1 MTTSSRSYE
10 KTHPH
15 ITFKLDLK
23 RPLAPLWILL
33 GESKSK
39 CQHVARTLLSPTR
52 AHELMAVY
60 LTKGALAT
68 TAIEGNTLSEDEAR
82 KVVEQEST
90 LPPSKQYLGREI
102 QNVIAAYNQI
112 KDELLADPSIRL
124 SPEQLNRYNALIL
137 EDLDVPDYVVPGEIR
152 SAPVVVGNVYKAPE
166 HGDCHDLLQ
175 RLCDWLNSDDFKA
188 PPDAPEYRAP
198 LAIIKAIVAHLYLAW
213 IHPYGDGNGRTARL
227 LELQVLLSAGFPPP
241 VTQLL
246 SNHYNATR
254 TEYYQQLKRA
264 SNTGD
269 VIPFITYAARGFVD
283 ELAEQLDII
292 WRWQF
297 EDRWE
302 QYVYQRFG
310 ELRTETD
317 RRRLKLTLAISELH
331 PEPVSRATMAL
342 LTPKLA
348 RAYAQKTPK
357 TLTRDLNAVR
367 KLELVQRTRGGY
379 VANKDI
385 IRSFQPDRIDGVL
398 ERETMSLVDRDDP
411 RTVTATI
418 APEQGSV

>member
-1 MTTSSRSYE
+1 MTTNRRSYE

-15 ITFKLDLK
+15 ITFELDLK

-52 AHELMAVY
+52 AHELMVVY

-124 SPEQLNRYNALIL
+124 SPERLDRYNALIL
-137 EDLDVPDYVVPGEIR
+137 QGLDVADYVVPGEIR
-152 SAPVVVGNVYKAPE
+152 RLPVVVGNVYKAPE
-166 HGDCHDLLQ
+166 ADDCHDLLR
-175 RLCDWLNSDDFKA
+175 RLCDWLNSDDFEA
-188 PPDAPEYRAP
+188 PPGSPEYRAP
-198 LAIIKAIVAHLYLAW
+198 LAIIKAIVAHVYLAW

-254 TEYYQQLKRA
+254 TEYYRQLKRA
-264 SNTGD
+264 SDSGD
-269 VIPFITYAARGFVD
+269 VIPFLIYAARGFVD
-283 ELAEQLDII
+283 ELAEQLDIV

-297 EDRWE
+297 DDRWE

-310 ELRTETD
+310 ELRTDTN
-317 RRRLKLTLAISELH
+317 RRRLRLTLEISKLH
-331 PEPVSRATMAL
+331 PEPVSRSEMAL
-342 LTPKLA
+342 LTPELA

-357 TLTRDLNAVR
+357 TLTRDLNAIR
-367 KLELVQRTRGGY
+367 KLELVLRVRQGY
-379 VANKDI
+379 LANKDV
-385 IRSFQPDRIDGVL
+385 IRSFQSDRIGGVL
-398 ERETMSLVDRDDP
+398 EAESMSLIDRDDP
-411 RTVTATI
+411 RTATE
-418 APEQGSV
+418 AVGAAHAAG

>member
-1 MTTSSRSYE
+1 MATSGLSYE

-39 CQHVARTLLSPTR
+39 CQHVARTLLSPAR
-52 AHELMAVY
+52 AHELMVVY

-82 KVVEQEST
+82 KVVEQEAA

-102 QNVIAAYNQI
+102 ENVITAYNQI

-124 SPEQLNRYNALIL
+124 TPERLNRYNALIL
-137 EDLDVPDYVVPGEIR
+137 RDLDVADYVVPGEIR
-152 SAPVVVGNVYKAPE
+152 SSPVVVGNVYKAPE
-166 HGDCHDLLQ
+166 AADCHDLLR
-175 RLCDWLNSDDFKA
+175 RLCDWLNSDDFEA
-188 PPDAPEYRAP
+188 PPSAPEYRAP
-198 LAIIKAIVAHLYLAW
+198 LAVIKAIVAHLYLAW

-254 TEYYQQLKRA
+254 TAYYQRLKRA
-264 SNTGD
+264 SDTGD
-269 VIPFITYAARGFVD
+269 VIPFLTYAARGFVD
-283 ELAEQLDII
+283 ELAEQLDIV
-292 WRWQF
+292 WQWQF
-297 EDRWE
+297 DDRWE

-310 ELRTETD
+310 ELRTETN
-317 RRRLKLTLAISELH
+317 RRRLRLTLAISKLY
-331 PEPVSRATMAL
+331 PEPVGRSNMAL
-342 LTPKLA
+342 LTPELA

-357 TLTRDLNAVR
+357 TLTRDLNAIR
-367 KLELVQRTRGGY
+367 KLELVLRGPQGY
-379 VANKDI
+379 LANKDL
-385 IRSFQPDRIDGVL
+385 IRGFQSDRIDGVL
-398 ERETMSLVDRDDP
+398 EPESMSLVDRDDP
-411 RTVTATI
+411 RAATAAVEI
-418 APEQGSV
+418 ELAAA